1 MAFWAR
7 SFIFDDIPSETY
19 GLFLISESGAG
30 VLENVGS
37 NSVEPYTQE
46 IYRKPKPYFFG
57 VQQTP
62 VLTFSLSF
70 ASLKPVDAVQQQII
84 QRWLF
89 GHNSYKKLQIMQ
101 CDMESVYFNCILNN
115 PTVTTVGNYAYTFKC
130 DVVCDA
136 PWAWEYPKTES
147 FGPFLVEETFDFNNI
162 SDDNYYM
169 FPIFTVK
176 IGSNSNSFEL
186 INKTDGNKGCSFVGL
201 SPSETLTIDSN
212 KYIITSSTG
221 LLRVGNMTGTL
232 PRLVPGM
239 NTFQVLGSPESIT
252 ISYQNAR
259 KVSG

>member
-1 MAFWAR
+1 MAFWAH
-7 SFIFDDIPSETY
+7 SFVFDDIPSETY
-19 GLFLISESGAG
+19 GLFLISDGGAG

-37 NSVEPYTQE
+37 NAVEPYTQE
-46 IYRKPKPYFFG
+46 IHRRPKPYFFG

-70 ASLKPVDAVQQQII
+70 ASLKPVDALQQQII

-115 PTVTTVGNYAYTFKC
+115 PTLTTVGNYAYTFKC

-136 PWAWEYPKTES
+136 PWAWEFPKSES
-147 FGPFLVEETFDFNNI
+147 FGPFLTEGTFKFNNI

-169 FPIFTVK
+169 KPVFVIE
-176 IGSNSNSFEL
+176 IGNNADSFQL
-186 INKTDGNKGCSFVGL
+186 LNQSDGNKGCTFNDL
-201 SPSETLTIDSN
+201 SPGETLTIDSD
-212 KYIITSSTG
+212 KYIVTSNTG
-221 LLRVGNMTGTL
+221 LLRVGNMTGIL

-239 NTFQVLGSPESIT
+239 NTFQVIGSTEKIT
-252 ISYQNAR
+252 INYQNAR